1 MAYERTS
8 RRNIPQ
14 SMPLVCLGIPYN
26 VAEYNTD
33 INVLFTYICYLANP
47 TIFINC
53 VTFIEVV
60 STKQVAVKLLLYI
73 YW

>member
-33 INVLFTYICYLANP
+33 QCSVYLHMLSHKSNHFYQLENGM
-47 TIFINC
+47 I
-53 VTFIEVV
+53 VM
-60 STKQVAVKLLLYI
+60 L
-73 YW
+73 